1 MPECAKFKLT
11 DHTKTING
19 ATVYQIQ
26 SLKQFYTIDGNTVL
40 YGQMGGFVSDPE
52 ILSQYDKSWVGG
64 NACVVYGKIKGN
76 ALVKDNAY
84 LFDTD
89 VSDDVIIG
97 KNAVCRGSTISGK
110 ATITGNADLKD
121 VLATGHAYVTDDAMV
136 RGDNAFSYLG
146 GDTCICGNAFV
157 KNSSLTDAYVGEKST
172 VTESDIRGYD
182 VCKSSYLEYVTLVG
196 KSGNVSNS
204 ILQDVW
210 VYAPCRFR
218 DAHITKQD
226 EFWFMIAHS
235 EGLSYIAL
243 YPNRDGKI
251 VVVYHGSGYPETVSV
266 DEFDKIIERK
276 KYMPLKRWRA
286 IKDIALASIQGS
298 RKE

>member
-52 ILSQYDKSWVGG
+52 TLSQYDKSWVGG
-64 NACVVYGKIKGN
+64 NACVVYGNIKGN

-97 KNAVCRGSTISGK
+97 KNANCHGSIVSGK
-110 ATITGNADLKD
+110 ATITGNAYLKD

-146 GDTCICGNAFV
+146 GTTCVCGNAFV
-157 KNSSLTDAYVGEKST
+157 KNSSLTDAYIGEKST

-196 KSGNVSNS
+196 KSGNVSDS
-204 ILQDVW
+204 ILQNVW

-226 EFWFMIAHS
+226 EFWFLIAHS

-243 YPNRDGKI
+243 YPNRDGKV

-276 KYMPLKRWRA
+276 KYMPLERWRA
-286 IKDIALASIQGS
+286 IKEVALASIKES
-298 RKE
+298 RKD

>member
-52 ILSQYDKSWVGG
+52 ILSQYDKSWIGN
-64 NACVVYGKIKGN
+64 NACVVHGKIKGN

-89 VSDDVIIG
+89 VSDDVIVRG
-97 KNAVCRGSTISGK
+97 KAICRGSMISGK

-121 VLATGHAYVTDDAMV
+121 VIATGHAYVTDDAMV

-157 KNSSLTDAYVGEKST
+157 KNSSLEVN
-172 VTESDIRGYD
+172 
-182 VCKSSYLEYVTLVG
+182 SYRV
-196 KSGNVSNS
+196 
-204 ILQDVW
+204 
-210 VYAPCRFR
+210 
-218 DAHITKQD
+218 
-226 EFWFMIAHS
+226 
-235 EGLSYIAL
+235 
-243 YPNRDGKI
+243 
-251 VVVYHGSGYPETVSV
+251 
-266 DEFDKIIERK
+266 
-276 KYMPLKRWRA
+276 
-286 IKDIALASIQGS
+286 
-298 RKE
+298 